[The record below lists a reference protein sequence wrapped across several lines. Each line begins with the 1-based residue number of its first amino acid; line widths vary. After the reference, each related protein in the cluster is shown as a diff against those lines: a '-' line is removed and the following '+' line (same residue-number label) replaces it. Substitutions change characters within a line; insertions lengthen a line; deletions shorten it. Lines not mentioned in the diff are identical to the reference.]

1 MPPRWGRSGK
11 RATPSVDVRFDDGG
25 ALTLLQTGAW
35 DELVVQ
41 WETEP
46 DTDRVGSW
54 RVEGEQVSFWLEHN
68 GLKRDDVVLDAGRI
82 YCKAGAWGSTLG
94 RRGNL
99 SIKQAKFGWMPF
111 LPSPSQASF
120 LVGTFRTSPIHTS
133 DEADGCGD
141 DNVSEFGDV
150 EIQKP

>member
-68 GLKRDDVVLDAGRI
+68 GLKRDDVD
-82 YCKAGAWGSTLG
+82 WTLG
-94 RRGNL
+94 ASIVRRARGAAR
-99 SIKQAKFGWMPF
+99 SGGA
-111 LPSPSQASF
+111 
-120 LVGTFRTSPIHTS
+120 VTSP
-133 DEADGCGD
+133 
-141 DNVSEFGDV
+141 
-150 EIQKP
+150 